1 MFGSWLRSSDKSGKP
16 KKTLDSLLLPFKSK
30 ERKVGS
36 CLGQIHKRVKDNGES
51 NWERER
57 ERGQCWRW
65 KRGERHLR
73 WGTSDKR
80 MKKEEMRK
88 NKRK

>member
-1 MFGSWLRSSDKSGKP
+1 MFGSWLRSSDKSNKP
-16 KKTLDSLLLPFKSK
+16 KKTHDSLLLPFKSK

-57 ERGQCWRW
+57 ER
-65 KRGERHLR
+65 EREDNVGDER
-73 WGTSDKR
+73 
-80 MKKEEMRK
+80 EERDI
-88 NKRK
+88 

>member
-51 NWERER
+51 N
-57 ERGQCWRW
+57 
-65 KRGERHLR
+65 
-73 WGTSDKR
+73 
-80 MKKEEMRK
+80 
-88 NKRK
+88 

>member
-36 CLGQIHKRVKDNGES
+36 CLGQIHKRVEDNGES
-51 NWERER
+51 N
-57 ERGQCWRW
+57 
-65 KRGERHLR
+65 
-73 WGTSDKR
+73 
-80 MKKEEMRK
+80 
-88 NKRK
+88 